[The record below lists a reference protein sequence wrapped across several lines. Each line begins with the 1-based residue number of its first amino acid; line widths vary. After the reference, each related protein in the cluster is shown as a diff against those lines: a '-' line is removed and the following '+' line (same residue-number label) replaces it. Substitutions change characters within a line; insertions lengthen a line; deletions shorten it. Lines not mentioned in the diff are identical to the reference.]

1 VAFRLEGMLSLVN
14 PHCMRAHPHNYNRI
28 ELGLRGAQTLL
39 LKHERDRLVQ
49 LWCTKCPPCLVC
61 LFIYLFNSVMCLMR
75 STMVFHWM
83 PLEFVFFRGDLAGF
97 LSSCG
102 I

>member
-1 VAFRLEGMLSLVN
+1 MAFRLEGMLSLVN

-61 LFIYLFNSVMCLMR
+61 LSIYSIALCV
-75 STMVFHWM
+75 
-83 PLEFVFFRGDLAGF
+83 
-97 LSSCG
+97 
-102 I
+102 